1 MSDEVDAGSPAGEG
15 AVTGTA
21 PEEVGLENL
30 APEEMAPAEKATAR
44 PRRLALILLG
54 VALALTIGAV
64 IYLVVQLLS
73 ANSRIAEQ
81 NRELDHQ
88 RELIEKKET
97 FGAAMAQLLETA
109 SQFDGSLM
117 SSLVPFDSYESVA
130 RLAWSHRW
138 SAGSVEAD
146 TRRIQ
151 SEEVTLQELASKAS
165 TEAGSNASGTTY
177 ESVIDD
183 LGGGYVTTVIDDA
196 DTLCEADVLACVL
209 YDDPFA
215 VHFDA
220 ADADLPYMNDWLH
233 TGIAYHEFAHVLQMT
248 NPDATDTAL
257 EAFGGDAE
265 TMADCFALTYL
276 SGWTLDHR
284 IYVSSYEYWDVS
296 IGYGYTCDETQAQAV
311 RDWYGQLGVHVR
323 PISQS
328 R

>member
-1 MSDEVDAGSPAGEG
+1 MSDEATAVPSVDEG
-15 AVTGTA
+15 FVAESAAETA
-21 PEEVGLENL
+21 PSEENV
-30 APEEMAPAEKATAR
+30 PSAR
-44 PRRLALILLG
+44 PQRLALILLG

-64 IYLVVQLLS
+64 IFLIVQLLT
-73 ANSRIAEQ
+73 ANTRIAEQ
-81 NRELDHQ
+81 NRELDQQ

-97 FGAAMAQLLETA
+97 FGAAMAQLLDTA
-109 SQFDGSLM
+109 SQLDGSLM
-117 SSLVPFDSYESVA
+117 SSLVPLDDYESIA

-151 SEEVTLQELASKAS
+151 KEQTALESLVSEAAA
-165 TEAGSNASGTTY
+165 EAGSNSSGTTY

-183 LGGGYVTTVIDDA
+183 LGGGHVTTVIDDA
-196 DTLCEADVLACVL
+196 DTLCEADVLACVV
-209 YDDPFA
+209 YDDPFT

-220 ADADLPYMNDWLH
+220 ADTSLPYMTDWLR

-257 EAFGGDAE
+257 EAFGGDPE

-276 SGWTLDHR
+276 PGWTLDHR
-284 IYVSSYEYWDVS
+284 VYVSSYEYWDVS
-296 IGYGYTCDETQAQAV
+296 IGYGYTCDGTQAQAV
-311 RDWYGQLGVHVR
+311 RDWYGQLGVHLR